1 MRETKFKHT
10 EIGPIPHDWKVK
22 RLGELSYITTGSK
35 NTQDNVSNGIYPF
48 FVRSP
53 KVERINSYSFDC
65 EAVLTVGDGVGTG
78 KVFHYTNGKFDVH
91 QRVYVITRYTSELHG
106 KFLFWYL
113 KENFYN
119 CAIAGSVKTTVD
131 SIRKPMLLNLEIP
144 LPPHVEQVA
153 IGKALSDVDELI
165 DGLRKLIDKKRNIKQ
180 GAMSSLLTGKLRLLG
195 FIKDWS
201 DYTIGSL
208 TSVQAGATPSTEN
221 AEYWNGDI
229 RWMNSGEINL
239 KYVREVENRITQKGY
254 NSTSTHMLPKH
265 CVLLGLAGQGKTRG
279 TAAINL
285 IELCTNQSIAAIYPS
300 ESFNSFFLYHLL
312 DSKYNDLR
320 MLSSGEGARGGL
332 TKRQIENYSVFM
344 PSDKEEQEAIAKI
357 LTDMDDE
364 IESLEKKLAKYEQV
378 KQGMMTELLTGK
390 IRLI

>member
-1 MRETKFKHT
+1 MRETKFKYT
-10 EIGPIPHDWKVK
+10 DIGHVPYDWAIKTVWEVAPLK
-22 RLGELSYITTGSK
+22 RGMDLPKQNLAKGPYP
-35 NTQDNVSNGIYPF
+35 VVYSNGIGAYHREYQCQAPGLITG
-48 FVRSP
+48 RSGTLGKFTLIKDGFYWP
-53 KVERINSYSFDC
+53 HNTTLWVTDFNDNDPMFLYYLYSTLNF
-65 EAVLTVGDGVGTG
+65 EESSTGTG
-78 KVFHYTNGKFDVH
+78 VPTLNRNFLKDIKVV
-91 QRVYVITRYTSELHG
+91 V
-106 KFLFWYL
+106 
-113 KENFYN
+113 
-119 CAIAGSVKTTVD
+119 
-131 SIRKPMLLNLEIP
+131 PP
-144 LPPHVEQVA
+144 LAEQKA
-153 IGKALSDVDELI
+153 IGQALSDI
-165 DGLRKLIDKKRNIKQ
+165 DGLIDSLKKLIDKKRNIKQ
-180 GAMSSLLTGKLRLLG
+180 GSMSCLLTGKRRLPG

-221 AEYWNGDI
+221 AEYWNGVI

-265 CVLLGLAGQGKTRG
+265 CILLGLAGQGKTRG
-279 TAAINL
+279 TAAINM

-344 PSDKEEQEAIAKI
+344 PSDIEEQEAIAKI

-364 IESLEKKLAKYEQV
+364 IESLEKKLSKYEQV
-378 KQGMMTELLTGK
+378 KQGMMAQLLTGK